1 MNPTPLLQSSAK
13 LVPGLGRAEIL
24 AMHEL
29 MTAHY
34 DAVPFSRFEED
45 LSKKDEVLLLH
56 DDRGRL
62 RGFTTL
68 AWNPAGPQ
76 PEGEVLFS
84 GDTII
89 DRACW
94 GTQELVK
101 AFCRRAGEWRREHDR
116 PLYWMLIS
124 KGYRTFLYLP
134 LFAQRFHPHPDR
146 EEPAWREI
154 ASRTA
159 AAIFGPAWQADLG
172 VIRFPQS
179 HGHLREEIVGT
190 DAKALRNP
198 MVKFFL
204 ERNPGYRHGEELV
217 CLTEMSEENLK
228 RGARTAFCNG
238 LEAP

>member
-1 MNPTPLLQSSAK
+1 MNATPTLQSSARP
-13 LVPGLGRAEIL
+13 VRGLDQEEIA
-24 AMHEL
+24 AMHRL

-34 DAVPFSRFEED
+34 DAVPFARFEED
-45 LSKKDEVLLLH
+45 LTKKDEVLLLR
-56 DDRGRL
+56 DDGGHL

-76 PEGEVLFS
+76 PEGDVLFS

-134 LFAQRFHPHPDR
+134 LFARRFHPHPER

-154 ASRTA
+154 ATRTA
-159 AAIFGPAWQADLG
+159 AAMFGPAWQADLG

-179 HGHLREEIVGT
+179 HGHLRQEIAGADEKT
-190 DAKALRNP
+190 RRNP
-198 MVKFFL
+198 MVRFFL
-204 ERNPGYRHGEELV
+204 ERNPGHSHGEELV
-217 CLTEMSEENLK
+217 CLTEMSEQNLK
-228 RGARTAFCNG
+228 RGALAAFRSG
-238 LEAP
+238 LAVP